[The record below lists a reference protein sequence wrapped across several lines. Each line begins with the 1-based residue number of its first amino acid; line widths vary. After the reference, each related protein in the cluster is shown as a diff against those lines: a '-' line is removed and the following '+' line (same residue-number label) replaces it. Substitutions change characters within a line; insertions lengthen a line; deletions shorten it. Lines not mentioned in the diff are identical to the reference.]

1 VGDVIATDEGLA
13 KFVCSFAQVTGSQAI
28 GDSVGKRRLRLNPKW
43 IEPFVDIDVVAQRI
57 ENMGTTVPLGLDGR
71 AQLTQ
76 FSQEYKLLK
85 EGKNP
90 DSPFAFEVE

>member
-1 VGDVIATDEGLA
+1 MADVIATDEGLA

-76 FSQEYKLLK
+76 FSHEYKLLK

-90 DSPFAFEVE
+90 DGPFAFEVE